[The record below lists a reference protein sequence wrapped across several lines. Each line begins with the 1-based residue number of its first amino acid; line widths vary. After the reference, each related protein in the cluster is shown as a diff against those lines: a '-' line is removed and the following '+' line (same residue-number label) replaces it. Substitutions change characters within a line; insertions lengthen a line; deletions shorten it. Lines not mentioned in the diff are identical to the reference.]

1 MRREEERRGEE
12 GGKRVGKR
20 SEVKVLIVNDRV
32 MVGVRNE
39 GEKDKRRYKK
49 RSEKK
54 RKEKKR
60 RQEKRTRKDEREQ
73 KDEIEDYMS
82 FQFFSFCFSCP
93 NDFGISFLL
102 FPYSNIYILYAI
114 NALTYS

>member
-1 MRREEERRGEE
+1 MRERKIRGD
-12 GGKRVGKR
+12 GKR
-20 SEVKVLIVNDRV
+20 
-32 MVGVRNE
+32 GV
-39 GEKDKRRYKK
+39 
-49 RSEKK
+49 K

-60 RQEKRTRKDEREQ
+60 RERE
-73 KDEIEDYMS
+73 KMEWKERMKLKIICL
-82 FQFFSFCFSCP
+82 FFSFCFSCP